1 MTPKESLEDGAKTEA
16 AEGIEAAVPSAV
28 KPQLSLEVIAAAGVV
43 GATTPK
49 TPDRETA
56 EEVGVLDAE
65 QRIELARK
73 TAEVDGLKLDLRQ
86 RKEYANKIFY
96 LIVAWL
102 IVLLGVLLLQG
113 FGKTDDGFSLS
124 DSVLLAFIG
133 GTTVNVLGIFV
144 IVAKYIFRISSS
156 PT

>member
-1 MTPKESLEDGAKTEA
+1 MIPKEPSGDGAKTET
-16 AEGIEAAVPSAV
+16 AENNEAAVAFTTSR
-28 KPQLSLEVIAAAGVV
+28 QFSLDAITAGADGV
-43 GATTPK
+43 ASD
-49 TPDRETA
+49 TPDAITLAEKQIYTA
-56 EEVGVLDAE
+56 ERRA
-65 QRIELARK
+65 IELARK
-73 TAEVDGLKLDLRQ
+73 TAEVDGLKLDLKQ

-96 LIVAWL
+96 LIVVWL

-144 IVAKYIFRISSS
+144 IVAKYIFRIS
-156 PT
+156 PDH

>member
-1 MTPKESLEDGAKTEA
+1 MTPKEPPGDGAKTGT
-16 AEGIEAAVPSAV
+16 AEDDEAAVPFTASR
-28 KPQLSLEVIAAAGVV
+28 QFSLDAITDGAASD
-43 GATTPK
+43 
-49 TPDRETA
+49 TPDAITLA
-56 EEVGVLDAE
+56 EEQIYAAE
-65 QRIELARK
+65 QRAIELALK
-73 TAEVDGLKLDLRQ
+73 TAEVDGLKLDLKQ

-96 LIVAWL
+96 LIVVWL

-144 IVAKYIFRISSS
+144 IVAKYIFRILPDS
-156 PT
+156 